1 MRNLVIYDMD
11 KTITRKATY
20 SAFLLHM
27 ARTKAPWRLLFI
39 PVSAVFACAYLLR
52 LLSRERL
59 KECNQMLF
67 LGRSVKPQSI
77 SGAINS
83 YADKVLANNCM
94 AQARAQIAH
103 DKADGCTFLM
113 ATASYELYTQAIGK
127 KLGCDDVLG
136 TRLKQDHNGR
146 ILADIDGD
154 NCYGEAKLE
163 RIQQW
168 LNEHGGAEN
177 WNILRCYSDHVS
189 DAPMLALAQ
198 EPVAVNPHAPLKTM
212 AEQKGWRIA
221 LWS

>member
-27 ARTKAPWRLLFI
+27 ARTKAPWRLVFI
-39 PVSAVFACAYLLR
+39 PVSAVFGCAYLLR

-59 KECNQMLF
+59 KEYNQMLF
-67 LGRSVKPQSI
+67 LGRSAKPQPI

-83 YADKVLANNCM
+83 YADKVLGNNCM

-103 DKADGCTFLM
+103 DKAEGCTILM
-113 ATASYELYTQAIGK
+113 ATASYELYAQAIGSK
-127 KLGCDDVLG
+127 IGCDDVLG
-136 TRLKQDHNGR
+136 TKLKLDNLGH

-154 NCYGEAKLE
+154 NCYGEAKLV

-168 LNEHGGAEN
+168 LSEHGGAES

-189 DAPMLALAQ
+189 DTPMLELAR
-198 EPVAVNPHAPLKTM
+198 EPVAVNPHAPLKAM
-212 AEQKGWRIA
+212 AEQRGWRIA